1 MFAGRNNIFIWATGW
16 SFSTFNIFHRNIAR
30 VATLQA
36 IVHAIAWSAIEGN
49 CEYFRCPYGAAH
61 NIDKY
66 ICFKL
71 AILQNLGQSN
81 IGIWV
86 VWYIL
91 DPLLAIAKIS
101 ANMYR
106 LLCQWAYC

>member
-1 MFAGRNNIFIWATGW
+1 MFSGRNNIFIWATGW

-36 IVHAIAWSAIEGN
+36 IVHSIGWSAIEGN
-49 CEYFRCPYGAAH
+49 CEFP
-61 NIDKY
+61 
-66 ICFKL
+66 
-71 AILQNLGQSN
+71 AIQGRLFTILTDIFLKSAISQNLGQNN

-86 VWYIL
+86 AWYVL
-91 DPLLAIAKIS
+91 DPFLLLRDF

-106 LLCQWAYC
+106 LRCH